1 MEADWTQ
8 PEQLTYHIRWQ
19 VAMPEWNGPEWWLD
33 LPDLLTL
40 MLEIALKHRLWP
52 LRFPIDSEYEY
63 TIVPAPAMVNLV
75 TGEVGRLQRIAIVDM

>member
-1 MEADWTQ
+1 MEADGAQ

-19 VAMPEWNGPEWWLD
+19 VTLPEWSGQEWWLD
-33 LPDLLTL
+33 LPDVLTQ

-63 TIVPAPAMVNLV
+63 TIVPEPAMVNLV